1 MDEMRKFSSEN
12 TLEPD
17 EWTEPVVRF
26 NKPAVS
32 QTSTSRAAGGQP
44 KPKKKPMLTIGVQEE
59 EKMMPNDPRAMHPPP
74 QRPVE

>member
-1 MDEMRKFSSEN
+1 MRKFSSEN

-26 NKPAVS
+26 TKPAAS
-32 QTSTSRAAGGQP
+32 QPSTNRAAGGQP

-59 EKMMPNDPRAMHPPP
+59 KMMPNDPHAKFPPP

>member
-26 NKPAVS
+26 NKPAAS
-32 QTSTSRAAGGQP
+32 QTSTNRAAGGQP
-44 KPKKKPMLTIGVQEE
+44 KPKKKPMLTIGV
-59 EKMMPNDPRAMHPPP
+59 
-74 QRPVE
+74 